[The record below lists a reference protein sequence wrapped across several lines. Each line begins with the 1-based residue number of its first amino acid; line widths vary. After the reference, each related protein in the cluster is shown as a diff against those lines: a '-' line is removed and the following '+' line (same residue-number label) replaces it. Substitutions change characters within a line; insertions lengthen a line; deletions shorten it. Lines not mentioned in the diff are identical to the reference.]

1 MAEPMGPKFVDLSKV
16 TPEPAAIK
24 LIPEHIAKRHN
35 ILPIKL
41 DSMSSPNRLMVAIG
55 DVKTGAVGLDTIRLL
70 SRCKIVTVLAT
81 KLEIEA
87 AIARAYSGSTE
98 AGDSGFLTSL

>member
-1 MAEPMGPKFVDLSKV
+1 MAEPMGLQFVDLSKV

-24 LIPEHIAKRHN
+24 SVPEHIAKRYN
-35 ILPIKL
+35 ILPIKR

-55 DVKTGAVGLDTIRLL
+55 DVKTGAVGLDAVKMA

-81 KLEIEA
+81 ESEIET
-87 AIARAYSGSTE
+87 AIVRAYTSSPE
-98 AGDSGFLTSL
+98 MGDSSRPRA